1 MTSTVHICFED
12 ENKPANFPNYAT
24 IIQRYNEEYPR
35 QTTEINI
42 SGVRLSLD
50 KSSDNEVSDLWVKAG
65 VRMGEARTQR
75 YVAQHLQN
83 NAIATVRAPHVYLA
97 FTWCGVGYI
106 VSEYIDGKMCDDSD
120 IPRVA
125 AAVQALISIP
135 TPSPSSAPGPVG
147 GGPIEHPFFI
157 DRTSSIRYES
167 VEELQDHVNGVS
179 VPPCLALSLSRLGCS
194 PADDSQR
201 RSYATQGG
209 RGALNLAKTFTA
221 CASAYLT

>member
-83 NAIATVRAPHVYLA
+83 NVIATVRAPHVYLA

-135 TPSPSSAPGPVG
+135 TPSSSSAPGPVG

-179 VPPCLALSLSRLGCS
+179 VPPLSRLV
-194 PADDSQR
+194 PFRALAALQLMTLNADLTLHR
-201 RSYATQGG
+201 EE
-209 RGALNLAKTFTA
+209 GAR
-221 CASAYLT
+221 